1 MKKIKELIKSW
12 GLTNIILGGTLGG
25 YMTYVFI
32 LAIINTICDCIQKGT
47 MNIFFLDKT
56 PDMSAKYL
64 CDKHVPKMLLETCQ
78 MLSTAVQKY
87 TGRIEDLY
95 KPAYPKH
102 PSTIWAGTTRHNF
115 VWLLEHGL
123 EIDYQYWIR
132 YKKKHKSS
140 RILDLIVEKG
150 MDRVLP
156 RSNTEWITTPPQC
169 MPDEYKHEDYITAYR
184 NYYKGAKRY
193 FAKWDKLNNKPDW
206 WTE

>member
-1 MKKIKELIKSW
+1 
-12 GLTNIILGGTLGG
+12 
-25 YMTYVFI
+25 
-32 LAIINTICDCIQKGT
+32 

-87 TGRIEDLY
+87 AGRIEDLY

-102 PSTIWAGTTRHNF
+102 PSTIWAGETRNNF
-115 VWLLEHGL
+115 VWLLKHGN
-123 EIDYQYWIR
+123 EINNQYEIR
-132 YKKKHKSS
+132 HGKKHKSK
-140 RILDLIVEKG
+140 RILDIIQDKCYDKEIPIVMHE
-150 MDRVLP
+150 DY
-156 RSNTEWITTPPQC
+156 ITTPPQC
-169 MPDEYKHEDYITAYR
+169 MPDEYKHKDYVTAYR